1 MKIRLKIVNLNN
13 INQFLLAFY
22 LGYLSLSRF
31 IFFILPIKPFYIL
44 FVPAAITIAT
54 SMALNYKKGV
64 VQKSPIITL
73 VLAIVL
79 FIVSMLFNWNNEV
92 LSYAY
97 DFIIFGAIPLLLLLP
112 IYSLNN
118 FFQYF
123 AYFGL
128 ATLLL
133 LGLDPFQGYR
143 LSSDYMVYGY
153 TVMLPAYTG
162 MYIAR
167 KYYKMKW
174 LLPFEIISILLI
186 IIFANQ
192 GAFVSAVTLILLTN
206 IFVDKVNIKK
216 IFIFIL
222 ALIVIIL
229 GAINLRPIL
238 EWGIAASNDSSSTSY
253 SLSKTYNSLYEGSD
267 SLSGRTYYWNEAID
281 LYKNKPFLG
290 SGIGFFQSRFNIYT
304 HNIILETAVSFGLL
318 GIFCLIMYAL
328 YYYKSM
334 IETSRDLRLPFV
346 LGISI
351 GLVPLLFSLQPFIW
365 CYFWVFTLNPW
376 VKLRPIKLRD
386 KENA

>member
-1 MKIRLKIVNLNN
+1 MKIRLNIVNLNN

-44 FVPAAITIAT
+44 FVPAAITLAV
-54 SMALNYKKGV
+54 SMALNYKKGI
-64 VQKSPIITL
+64 VQKSPLISL
-73 VLAIVL
+73 VMALL
-79 FIVSMLFNWNNEV
+79 LLMGSMLFYWNTEI
-92 LSYAY
+92 LSYSY
-97 DFIIFGAIPLLLLLP
+97 SFIIFGAIPLLLLLR
-112 IYSLNN
+112 IEIIDN
-118 FFQYF
+118 FFKYF

-128 ATLLL
+128 ATLVL
-133 LGLDPFQGYR
+133 LGMDPFQGYR
-143 LSSDYMVYGY
+143 LSTDYMVYGY

-174 LLPFEIISILLI
+174 LLPFEVLSLLLI
-186 IIFANQ
+186 IIFSNQ
-192 GAFVSAVTLILLTN
+192 GAFVSAAMLILLTN

-216 IFIFIL
+216 ITIFIF

-229 GAINLRPIL
+229 GVINLKPIL
-238 EWGIAASNDSSSTSY
+238 EWGIAASNDNSSASY

-267 SLSGRTYYWNEAID
+267 SLSGRTYYWSEALVVFKD
-281 LYKNKPFLG
+281 KPFLG
-290 SGIGFFQSRFNIYT
+290 SGIGFFQSRYNIYT

-318 GIFCLIMYAL
+318 GIFGLIIYSL
-328 YYYKSM
+328 YYCVSLIK
-334 IETSRDLRLPFV
+334 TSRDLRLLFI

-376 VKLRPIKLRD
+376 VNLRPIKL
-386 KENA
+386 KELQNA